1 MKNEI
6 TKEGS
11 LIYNK
16 IKLNF
21 NITFLDLPGFID
33 AESIEDLCDKLE
45 IRNPGLVFANKNIV
59 SDLPKVNCLIIDNN
73 ENGTRQFVNVISGKT
88 LNFSLVTDNHEIK
101 LAPLLDEK
109 HFDIVFLSKD
119 MDWHNTKFKSINIC
133 RDFIVR
139 RYGVNVYIVLTS
151 DYELPMTK
159 ISQYIEK
166 GFDYVLV
173 KSDAAKRLDKI
184 FVKAVE
190 KRGG

>member
-45 IRNPGLVFANKNIV
+45 IRNPGLVFKDNQVDANF
-59 SDLPKVNCLIIDNN
+59 SEVNCLIIDNN
-73 ENGTRQFVNVISGKT
+73 ENETRLFSQVIEGKK
-88 LNFSLVTDNHEIK
+88 LKIFLVTENHEKK
-101 LAPLLDEK
+101 LPRLFK
-109 HFDIVFLSKD
+109 QNQFSIVFLSKD
-119 MDWHNTKFKSINIC
+119 MDWSNTKFNNIFNC
-133 RDFIVR
+133 RDFILR
-139 RYGVNVYIVLTS
+139 KYGVNVYIVVTS
-151 DYELPMTK
+151 DYELPLEMR
-159 ISQYIEK
+159 SQYLQQ

-173 KSDAAKRLDKI
+173 KSHAAKKLDRI
-184 FVKAVE
+184 LGNAVI